1 MGKLKR
7 MLKTIHEE
15 NKAILSILLSMDE
28 NEDTDFEKIL
38 DSVDK
43 MYDKDFYGE

>member
-1 MGKLKR
+1 MGKLKQ

-28 NEDTDFEKIL
+28 NGNTDFEKLL
-38 DSVDK
+38 DAVDK